1 MLKYIRKQFDLFGH
15 CRELNVEIWSCPRF
29 IFLIMGVIIITSILS
44 TYYIAQEYTEP
55 DVVIV
60 LVSFLTIFLLTITQ
74 VVVSAFEKVVYSRV
88 RETAQSKEVLELR
101 DQFVHFAVHDL
112 ASAATAIKWGLRTI
126 EPSTGALTPEEKE
139 VFGSIRD
146 RNERLIELARQILL
160 ITRIESGHLEV
171 NMSDTEL
178 GPIVTKM
185 LDDLARVLKEKNIS
199 VDYDPPKGS
208 VRLRS
213 DPALLEEILRILLI
227 NSITHTNPEQGR
239 VHILLRDDP
248 REIVVAVENNGQA
261 INEETREH
269 VFEKLWRKEDSDGKE
284 IAGTSFGLY
293 IVKCLT
299 EVLGGTISFTTAPE
313 KTAFVV
319 TIPKS
324 NDASLEPVSK

>member
-1 MLKYIRKQFDLFGH
+1 
-15 CRELNVEIWSCPRF
+15 
-29 IFLIMGVIIITSILS
+29 MGVIIITSILS

-139 VFGSIRD
+139 VFGNIRD

-171 NMSDTEL
+171 TMSETEL
-178 GPIVTKM
+178 RPIVAKG
-185 LDDLARVLKEKNIS
+185 LEDIARVLKEKNITVNYVQPKES
-199 VDYDPPKGS
+199 VI
-208 VRLRS
+208 LRS
-213 DPALLEEILRILLI
+213 DPVLLEEIFRILLI

-239 VHILLRDDP
+239 VRVSILDGIH
-248 REIVVAVENNGQA
+248 EAVVTVENNGQA
-261 INEETREH
+261 INEETQAH
-269 VFEKLWRKEDSDGKE
+269 VFEKLWRKEDSQGKE

-299 EVLGGTISFTTAPE
+299 EVLGGTINFTTKSE
-313 KTAFVV
+313 QTSFIVAF
-319 TIPKS
+319 PKNKGGAIS
-324 NDASLEPVSK
+324 